1 MFTCLVE
8 KYMFAQAVLDL
19 EKLLNLERA
28 LGRNILSFK
37 NLEILNNK

>member
-8 KYMFAQAVLDL
+8 KYMFVQVVPGL
-19 EKLLNLERA
+19 EKLLSLERA
-28 LGRNILSFK
+28 LERNILSFK